1 MPHNRG
7 MGKTGGHR
15 RPLMVVVEPK
25 RGFARRLNDLCERDS
40 VKALG
45 NAIDWITRLSALV
58 ALLKAVIDLLL

>member
-1 MPHNRG
+1 MPHNRA

-15 RPLMVVVEPK
+15 RPLRVVVAQK
-25 RGFARRLNDLCERDS
+25 RGIARRFNDLCERES

-45 NAIDWITRLSALV
+45 NVIDWITRLSALV